1 MLAAGAGTLWAGSN
15 IRNYKQQVRPCSVR
29 GCTSIVFKQLI
40 PNVSEVRAAHV
51 LEKQQTK
58 MKYIMGESQNT
69 QIVSRN
75 TFTATS
81 AGRIEKMLAGLF

>member
-15 IRNYKQQVRPCSVR
+15 IRNSKQQVCPCSVR
-29 GCTSIVFKQLI
+29 GRASIVFKQLI
-40 PNVSEVRAAHV
+40 PNVLEVRAAHL

-58 MKYIMGESQNT
+58 MKCIMSESQNT

>member
-58 MKYIMGESQNT
+58 LKSPPHYKVG
-69 QIVSRN
+69 R
-75 TFTATS
+75 TS
-81 AGRIEKMLAGLF
+81 AFQAWLKKS

>member
-1 MLAAGAGTLWAGSN
+1 MH
-15 IRNYKQQVRPCSVR
+15 
-29 GCTSIVFKQLI
+29 
-40 PNVSEVRAAHV
+40 HV

-58 MKYIMGESQNT
+58 MKYMMGESQNT